1 MMKKQLIYVLIFFAS
16 LPLYA
21 QDTLAKNGTINAKD
35 AQEDINLQESLCY
48 FSARQISRKGVINY
62 LKTEPIM
69 VDELTTPIRGRLI
82 DFSLIRTKDKILLE
96 VSIQED
102 SEESILP
109 VCIGAGSSI
118 RFHLKNGKKINLPQ
132 FGEKNCGSRNVESDN
147 YFNISN
153 QGFFL
158 IDEKNAEE
166 LRKSEV
172 YLAEFKSKSYEFNF
186 VFRSELYDEV
196 NEIYIYPELYFLS
209 ELDCVLYPEIKN

>member
-1 MMKKQLIYVLIFFAS
+1 MKKCIIIFVLLCHSFQLQ
-16 LPLYA
+16 A
-21 QDTLAKNGTINAKD
+21 QDTLYKNGSINAKD
-35 AQEDINLQESLCY
+35 NLDDLSLQESLCY
-48 FSARQISRKGVINY
+48 FSARQISRKGEVNY

-82 DFSLIRTKDKILLE
+82 DFSLIRVKEEILLE

-109 VCIGAGSSI
+109 VCIGADATI
-118 RFHLKNGKKINLPQ
+118 KFHLKNGKKINLPQ

-147 YFNISN
+147 YYNISN

-158 IDEKNAEE
+158 IDEKNATE

-196 NEIYIYPELYFLS
+196 NDLFIYPELYFMS
-209 ELDCVLYPEIKN
+209 ELDCVLHPIKRN